1 MLRYGSG
8 VDEPER
14 LAGDERAAGT
24 SAEHTGAPGVERAQ
38 DRRNRVLAAFLLS
51 CRAEH
56 TRRAYAGDITDFFDW
71 CDQIGVDVFA
81 VRRVHLD
88 GYVTALAAPRP
99 RTGRP
104 AAASTVARRLAALA
118 GFYDYAVDEGLIAS
132 SPVTRVRRP
141 RVEPDSPSTGLDR
154 DEQRALLAAAQAD
167 GLRATAL
174 VTLLLHN
181 GLRIDEALSR
191 DVEHLQTER
200 GHRVLRL
207 HRKGGRAATAAL
219 AAPTARALDAY
230 LDGRE
235 SGPIFTTRT
244 GRRMDGPGAWR
255 LIRRL
260 ARTASLD
267 SADRIGPHSLRH
279 AFVTTALDAKV
290 ELRDVQDAAG
300 HADPR
305 TTRRYDR
312 GRHNLDRH
320 ATYAVASYLA
330 EPVAAL
336 TDQPAHDS
344 EAPARGGAE

>member
-1 MLRYGSG
+1 MGFGCCSVTVSG
-8 VDEPER
+8 VGGSEQLDDGALP
-14 LAGDERAAGT
+14 AGASVVAVTAG
-24 SAEHTGAPGVERAQ
+24 EVERARE
-38 DRRNRVLAAFLLS
+38 RRNRVLAAFLLG
-51 CRAEH
+51 CRSEH
-56 TRRAYAGDITDFFDW
+56 TRRAYASDVTAFFDW
-71 CDQIGVDVFA
+71 CDEVGVEVFA
-81 VRRVHLD
+81 IRRVHLD

-118 GFYDYAVDEGLIAS
+118 GFYDYAVDDGLIAS

-141 RVEPDSPSTGLDR
+141 RVESDSPSTGLDR
-154 DEQRALLAAAQAD
+154 DEQRALLAAAAAD
-167 GLRATAL
+167 GLRSTAL

-207 HRKGGRAATAAL
+207 HRKGDRAATAAL

-230 LDGRE
+230 LDGRAG
-235 SGPIFTTRT
+235 GPIFATRT
-244 GRRMDGPGAWR
+244 GRRMDGPAAWR

-260 ARTASLD
+260 ARTAGLD
-267 SADRIGPHSLRH
+267 SAGRIGPHSLRH

-312 GRHNLDRH
+312 ARHNLDRH
-320 ATYAVASYLA
+320 ATYAVASFLA
-330 EPVAAL
+330 ESV
-336 TDQPAHDS
+336 DVD
-344 EAPARGGAE
+344 

>member
-1 MLRYGSG
+1 MGG
-8 VDEPER
+8 PEQR
-14 LAGDERAAGT
+14 DDDAPPTGTSVVAVAAGEV
-24 SAEHTGAPGVERAQ
+24 EHAR

-51 CRAEH
+51 CRSEH
-56 TRRAYAGDITDFFDW
+56 TRRAYAGDVTDFFDW
-71 CDQIGVDVFA
+71 CDEVGVEVFA

-118 GFYDYAVDEGLIAS
+118 GFYDYAVDDGLIAS

-141 RVEPDSPSTGLDR
+141 RVESDSPSTGLDR

-167 GLRATAL
+167 GPRATAL

-230 LDGRE
+230 LDGRDA
-235 SGPIFTTRT
+235 GPIFITRS
-244 GRRMDGPGAWR
+244 GRRMDGPAAWR

-260 ARTASLD
+260 ARTAGLA

-279 AFVTTALDAKV
+279 TFVTTALDAKV

-305 TTRRYDR
+305 TTRRYDNSWEL
-312 GRHNLDRH
+312 HQTSEELQ
-320 ATYAVASYLA
+320 VAC
-330 EPVAAL
+330 
-336 TDQPAHDS
+336 
-344 EAPARGGAE
+344 

>member
-1 MLRYGSG
+1 M
-8 VDEPER
+8 EPAPAGRHLKHPHER
-14 LAGDERAAGT
+14 
-24 SAEHTGAPGVERAQ
+24 
-38 DRRNRVLAAFLLS
+38 RRQVLAAFLLS
-51 CRAEH
+51 CRSEH
-56 TRRAYAGDITDFFDW
+56 TRRAYAGDVTDFFDW
-71 CDQIGVDVFA
+71 CDQVDIEVFA
-81 VRRVHLD
+81 ARRVHLD

-118 GFYDYAVDEGLIAS
+118 GFYDYALDEGLIVA

-141 RVEPDSPSTGLDR
+141 RVEQDSPSTGLDR
-154 DEQRALLAAAQAD
+154 DEQRALLTAAAAD
-167 GLRATAL
+167 GPRSTAL

-207 HRKGGRAATAAL
+207 HRKGGRTATAAL

-230 LDGRE
+230 LDGRQT
-235 SGPIFTTRT
+235 GPIFTTRT
-244 GRRMDGPGAWR
+244 GRRMDGPAAWR

-260 ARTASLD
+260 ARAGGLA
-267 SADRIGPHSLRH
+267 SADRLGPHSLRH

-312 GRHNLDRH
+312 ARHNLDRH
-320 ATYAVASYLA
+320 ATYAVATYLA
-330 EPVAAL
+330 E
-336 TDQPAHDS
+336 TT
-344 EAPARGGAE
+344 E

>member
-1 MLRYGSG
+1 M
-8 VDEPER
+8 VEPEH
-14 LAGDERAAGT
+14 AVGG
-24 SAEHTGAPGVERAQ
+24 GPGVGARVQRAPAGGHLEDVHER
-38 DRRNRVLAAFLLS
+38 RRQVLVAFLLS
-51 CRAEH
+51 CRSEH

-71 CDQIGVDVFA
+71 CDRVGVEVFA
-81 VRRVHLD
+81 ARRLHLD
-88 GYVTALAAPRP
+88 GYVTALAQPRT

-118 GFYDYAVDEGLIAS
+118 GFYDYAVDEGLIAA

-141 RVEPDSPSTGLDR
+141 RVEQDSPSTGLDR
-154 DEQRALLAAAQAD
+154 DEQRALLAAAAAD
-167 GLRATAL
+167 GLRSTAL

-191 DVEHLQTER
+191 DVEHLQIER

-207 HRKGGRAATAAL
+207 HRKLGRVATAPL
-219 AAPTARALDAY
+219 AAPTVRALDAY
-230 LDGRE
+230 LAGRR
-235 SGPIFTTRT
+235 SGPVFTSRT
-244 GRRMDGPGAWR
+244 GRRMDGSAAWR

-260 ARTASLD
+260 ARAAGLESE
-267 SADRIGPHSLRH
+267 DRIGPHILRH

-305 TTRRYDR
+305 TTRGYDR

-320 ATYAVASYLA
+320 ATYAVAAYLTGTGES
-330 EPVAAL
+330 EPPQVG
-336 TDQPAHDS
+336 
-344 EAPARGGAE
+344 ARAQAI